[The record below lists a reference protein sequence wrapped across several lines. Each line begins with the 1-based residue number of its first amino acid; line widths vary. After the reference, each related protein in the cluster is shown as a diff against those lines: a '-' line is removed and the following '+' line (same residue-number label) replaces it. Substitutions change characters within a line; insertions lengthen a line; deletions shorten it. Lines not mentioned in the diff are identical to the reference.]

1 MELLRAILD
10 YLIIPIVLWNIYL
23 TIKFF
28 DMKSAS
34 SVMNIELLHLK
45 EKQRDHA
52 NTIQQLDT
60 EIKAEFKRMGEKMDE
75 MPQKIVDFI
84 KSTRII

>member
-10 YLIIPIVLWNIYL
+10 YLLIPIVLWNIYL
-23 TIKFF
+23 TFKHF
-28 DMKSAS
+28 DMKNAH
-34 SVMNIELLHLK
+34 SVMNIELIHLK
-45 EKQRDHA
+45 EKQKDHA
-52 NTIQQLDT
+52 DTIQKFDI